1 MHSKIFQ
8 IAKEPVNEGCYL
20 QEDTLTQ
27 GDGSFYDYCTEI
39 DDEERK
45 KEIANLVKFI
55 LPKGMFELTSED
67 SIRYIG
73 GMEQWKEK
81 YVANIHK
88 KAEALTVEN
97 MLVWGSIYYLKQ
109 AIENQ
114 LDTAYLF
121 YLDGDGCQAF
131 AEQSFAFMEFIC
143 SIEPGTTLYIGGVID
158 YHF

>member
-55 LPKGMFELTSED
+55 LPK
-67 SIRYIG
+67 
-73 GMEQWKEK
+73 WKIQCK
-81 YVANIHK
+81 MPPKTKRFYP
-88 KAEALTVEN
+88 
-97 MLVWGSIYYLKQ
+97 LVPK
-109 AIENQ
+109 
-114 LDTAYLF
+114 
-121 YLDGDGCQAF
+121 
-131 AEQSFAFMEFIC
+131 
-143 SIEPGTTLYIGGVID
+143 
-158 YHF
+158 

>member
-8 IAKEPVNEGCYL
+8 IAKEPVNKGCYL

-67 SIRYIG
+67 TIRYIG

-109 AIENQ
+109 KSHRKPTGHGLSFLSRWGWLPGFCGTI
-114 LDTAYLF
+114 LCFYGIYL
-121 YLDGDGCQAF
+121 L
-131 AEQSFAFMEFIC
+131 
-143 SIEPGTTLYIGGVID
+143 
-158 YHF
+158 H